1 MSIQHCGTGN
11 PVPSN
16 CYTTTEGVTTVFSPD
31 GVGHT
36 LLPPVSNPFTD
47 FLVSGVPT
55 AAEATGILDAGLLLV
70 LFIALVSLIAL
81 AVGLLGLIPRI
92 DVLGALRDRTI
103 IRASKKAM
111 TVLNETLTRE
121 GIGFTVCDVLMYNPR
136 PTFTFPA
143 TRIALPPNQPDWFV
157 CVEVHRGKAVVGIV
171 EADELTDIL
180 DSPGYPHVFE
190 RRVPR
195 WKLQE
200 EFNMI
205 VRDVRL
211 AWLDFPV
218 GDPYN

>member
-16 CYTTTEGVTTVFSPD
+16 CYTTTEGVTTVFNLD

-36 LLPPVSNPFTD
+36 LLPPVSNPVTD

-55 AAEATGILDAGLLLV
+55 AAEATGLLDAGLLLV

-81 AVGLLGLIPRI
+81 AAGLLGLIPRI
-92 DVLGALRDRTI
+92 DVLGALKERAI

-121 GIGFTVCDVLMYNPR
+121 GIGFTVGDVPVYNPR
-136 PTFTFPA
+136 GTFIVPA
-143 TRIALPPNQPDWFV
+143 TRITLPPNQPDWFV
-157 CVEVHRGKAVVGIV
+157 CVEVNRDKAVVAIV
-171 EADELTDIL
+171 EAYELTDIL
-180 DSPGYPHVFE
+180 DSTEYPQVFE
-190 RRVPR
+190 RRVLR
-195 WKLQE
+195 WKLPE

-211 AWLDFPV
+211 AWLGFPIWV
-218 GDPYN
+218 

>member
-16 CYTTTEGVTTVFSPD
+16 CYTTTEGVTTVFNLD

-36 LLPPVSNPFTD
+36 LLPPVSNPLTD

-55 AAEATGILDAGLLLV
+55 AAEATGLLDAGLLLV

-81 AVGLLGLIPRI
+81 AAGLLGLIPRI
-92 DVLGALRDRTI
+92 DVLGALKERAI

-121 GIGFTVCDVLMYNPR
+121 GIGFTVGDVPVYNPR
-136 PTFTFPA
+136 GTFIVPA
-143 TRIALPPNQPDWFV
+143 TRITLPPNQPDWFV
-157 CVEVHRGKAVVGIV
+157 CVEVNRDKAVVAIV
-171 EADELTDIL
+171 EAYELTDIL
-180 DSPGYPHVFE
+180 DSTEYPQVFE
-190 RRVPR
+190 RRVLR
-195 WKLQE
+195 WKLPE

-211 AWLDFPV
+211 AWLGFPIWV
-218 GDPYN
+218 

>member
-16 CYTTTEGVTTVFSPD
+16 CYTTTEGVTTVFNLD

-36 LLPPVSNPFTD
+36 LLPPVSNPVTD

-55 AAEATGILDAGLLLV
+55 AAEATGLLDAGLLLV

-92 DVLGALRDRTI
+92 DVLGALKERAI

-111 TVLNETLTRE
+111 VVLNETLTRE
-121 GIGFTVCDVLMYNPR
+121 GIGFTVGDVPMYNPR
-136 PTFTFPA
+136 GTFIVPA
-143 TRIALPPNQPDWFV
+143 TRITLPPNQPDWFV
-157 CVEVHRGKAVVGIV
+157 CVEVNRDKAVVAIV
-171 EADELTDIL
+171 EAYELTDIL
-180 DSPGYPHVFE
+180 DSTEYPEVFE
-190 RRVPR
+190 RRIPR
-195 WKLQE
+195 GKLQE

-211 AWLDFPV
+211 VWLKFPIWV
-218 GDPYN
+218 